1 MKYLA
6 FILPLLLVS
15 CVNQNSDATAETPES
30 SGAQT
35 NIVDGYI
42 STLETSVS
50 DARNVTNTMNAQQQ
64 ELQKTLTEMK

>member
-6 FILPLLLVS
+6 FLLPILLVS
-15 CVNQNSDATAETPES
+15 CANQSSDVIAETPES
-30 SGAQT
+30 SGEQT

-42 STLETSVS
+42 STLENSVT
-50 DARNVTNTMNAQQQ
+50 DARDVTNTMNAQQQ